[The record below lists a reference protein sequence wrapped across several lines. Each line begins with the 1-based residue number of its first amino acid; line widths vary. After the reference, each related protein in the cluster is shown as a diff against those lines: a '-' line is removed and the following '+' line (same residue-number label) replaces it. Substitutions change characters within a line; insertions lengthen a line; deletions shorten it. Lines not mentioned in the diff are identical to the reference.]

1 MEPVKTTGTPAA
13 EVTSRD
19 CVVEACQDN
28 VVLKTTAAEFLK
40 INQTYLKMFLFNS
53 EYKLFCTDP
62 LTLYITFLKLTIFI

>member
-1 MEPVKTTGTPAA
+1 MESVKTTGTPAA

-53 EYKLFCTDP
+53 EYKFVCTDP
-62 LTLYITFLKLTIFI
+62 LTLYITFLNSYNK